1 MVSFDV
7 SSLFT
12 NVPLDDTMEFLKY
25 HLRNINLDMPFN
37 CDVFLKLVK
46 LCTDNCY
53 FFL

>member
-25 HLRNINLDMPFN
+25 HLRNINLDMPFKGI
-37 CDVFLKLVK
+37 VPPRILKCL
-46 LCTDNCY
+46 L
-53 FFL
+53 L